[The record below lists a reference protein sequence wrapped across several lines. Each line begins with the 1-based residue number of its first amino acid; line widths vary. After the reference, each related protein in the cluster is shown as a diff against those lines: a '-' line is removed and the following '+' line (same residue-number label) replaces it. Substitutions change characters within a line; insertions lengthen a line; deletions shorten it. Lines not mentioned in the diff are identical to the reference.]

1 MNNITNRELINFL
14 EGKNNSNNTN
24 ETNIGVRGTTKKYN
38 KLIYENKISQLETEI
53 NELKYKKEKIKE
65 NLIIFFTL
73 IKKYSYKL
81 SSLTKNLTNE
91 NNSFISSSNIKEIK
105 SLLSN
110 LIKILNNPK
119 LIEEIFEIKNF
130 SNNINNNIYSNINKS
145 NKDILEEYKNGVDE
159 IISKYEKKINI
170 INKEN
175 EEIIKK
181 INILKIENNSI
192 KEELNNEKK
201 NKENILIKL
210 NKLKEENNN
219 LEKKNK
225 ILDYKCTSYFNKS
238 TQSRYEQ
245 KNIEEEIEYKNKII
259 KYLENLLKKGR
270 FKKSEEIYKRNI
282 NKVIDLKQ
290 NLKEVINE
298 KEKNNKNKKSFS
310 LEKPNNEKK
319 RFIENGNSY
328 INKKI
333 ISSNINKSNNDR
345 IIKKEIDILD
355 KEIEQIQSKLEI
367 MIKEK

>member
-65 NLIIFFTL
+65 NLIKFFTL

-91 NNSFISSSNIKEIK
+91 NNSFISSSNFKEIK

-130 SNNINNNIYSNINKS
+130 SNNINNNIFSNTNKS

-259 KYLENLLKKGR
+259 KYLENLLKKNG
-270 FKKSEEIYKRNI
+270 FNKNEEIYKRNI
-282 NKVIDLKQ
+282 HKVIDLKK
-290 NLKEVINE
+290 NLKEVINDGNVF
-298 KEKNNKNKKSFS
+298 KDSPLN
-310 LEKPNNEKK
+310 LLTNEKSK
-319 RFIENGNSY
+319 YIENGSGY
-328 INKKI
+328 INEKT
-333 ISSNINKSNNDR
+333 ISSNSFKSNNNNR
-345 IIKKEIDILD
+345 EIKKEIDIID

-367 MIKEK
+367 MIKEE